1 MMNEKYERAGKVV
14 FDAMQLAR
22 REAKPGVKLLELVE
36 KIEGFIVSQGA
47 RPAFPANI
55 SINDIAAHYTPPFDD
70 AGVLGEKD
78 IVKIDV
84 GAHVDG
90 FIGDM
95 AVTIDFSGE
104 NGKLV
109 EASERALQSA
119 LSVMRAG
126 AATSSIGE
134 AVETEI
140 KKYGFKPIE
149 NLTGHALA
157 EYELH
162 AGIEIP
168 NIKTHHS
175 YELKE
180 GDVFAVEPFA
190 SAGAG
195 HVSEGNMVEIFS
207 LLEQAPARDLPEGQ
221 MRICA
226 PRKLRLRESRKLLNH
241 AQENY
246 RKLPFAERWL
256 RKGAFQSKLLL
267 NAALKELVLM
277 GALRQ
282 YPVLRDSGKGLVSQA
297 ELTVRVEKDSVSIL
311 TR

>member
-1 MMNEKYERAGKVV
+1 MIDKYERAGKIV
-14 FDAMQLAR
+14 FDALQLAKS
-22 REAKPGVKLLELVE
+22 EAKPGAKLLELAE

-55 SINDIAAHYTPPFDD
+55 SINDTAAHYTPPFDD

-78 IVKIDV
+78 VVKIDV

-90 FIGDM
+90 FIGDI
-95 AVTIDFSGE
+95 AATIDFSGE

-109 EASERALQSA
+109 EASESALQAA

-126 AATSSIGE
+126 AHTSAVGE

-149 NLTGHALA
+149 NLTGHALG

-168 NIKTHHS
+168 SIRTQHS
-175 YELKE
+175 HELKE

-195 HVSEGNMVEIFS
+195 HVSEGNLVEIFS
-207 LLEQAPARDLPEGQ
+207 LLEQAPAR
-221 MRICA
+221 
-226 PRKLRLRESRKLLNH
+226 LRESRKLLSH

-246 RKLPFAERWL
+246 KKLPFAERWL
-256 RKGAFQSKLLL
+256 RKAAFPSKLLL
-267 NAALKELVLM
+267 NAALKELVLA